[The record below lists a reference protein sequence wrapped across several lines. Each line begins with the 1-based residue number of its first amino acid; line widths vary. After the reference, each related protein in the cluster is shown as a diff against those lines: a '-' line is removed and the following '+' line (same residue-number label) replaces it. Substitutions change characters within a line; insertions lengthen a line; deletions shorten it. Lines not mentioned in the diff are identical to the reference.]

1 METQERRKRNPAIEK
16 KFSDIKREDIRVA
29 VIGTVVE
36 LDSSINA
43 VTIDDGHSTLKAML
57 PDEQFEKCEPGKLI
71 RVVGLVAPAL
81 AGDEIELRGELVQD
95 FSRLDKSL
103 YAEYLK
109 A

>member
-16 KFSDIKREDIRVA
+16 KISDIKREDIRVA

-43 VTIDDGHSTLKAML
+43 ATIDDGKSTLRVIL
-57 PDEQFEKCEPGKLI
+57 PEGQFEKCEPGKLVRI
-71 RVVGLVAPAL
+71 VGLVAPAM
-81 AGDEIELRGELVQD
+81 AGDEIELKGELVQD
-95 FSRLDKSL
+95 FSKLDRNI
-103 YAEYLK
+103 YAEYLN

>member
-16 KFSDIKREDIRVA
+16 KISDIKREDIRVS

-43 VTIDDGHSTLKAML
+43 VTIDDGHSTLKAIL
-57 PDEQFEKCEPGKLI
+57 PEGQFEKCEPGKLVRI
-71 RVVGLVAPAL
+71 IGLVAPAL
-81 AGDEIELRGELVQD
+81 SGDEIELKGEIVQD
-95 FSRLDKSL
+95 FSKLDRSL

-109 A
+109 V